1 MELLSLVYL
10 AAIAAA
16 VVIAL
21 SLAVTALPLR
31 DRPAVKPFIYHTL
44 AVAEI
49 AASFLMLSLS
59 ASPEQAFVWARLR
72 FLGLAF
78 VSPFGFLFTIEF
90 TGRSRQIPRYL
101 IPVLF
106 VIPVMTQ
113 IVVWSSAS
121 SPLFFKDWGIIRTGF
136 AVVEQ
141 SHFGVWF
148 GLHAGWGYLLIFV
161 YLILLLIYIR
171 QTQSLERQKALWVL
185 GGTIAGA
192 LLTAV
197 TTFLHNTL
205 PFNPTPLGLLL
216 MSLAY
221 SRAIRRYRI
230 LELMPTAYY
239 TLFWNMQDATL
250 IVNQQG
256 ELVQI
261 NPSAEK
267 LFGKTATDLIGTNI
281 RYLLTSLP
289 AAPGAIQFE
298 ARIGSASVHIQRS
311 VLDDKGNFIGSLYV
325 LRDISERKQAEE
337 QQARL
342 LAELQTT
349 NKDLR
354 DFAHLISHDLKAPL
368 RGISSLAGW
377 LVADHGDRLDD
388 EGRDLAKKISERVL
402 SMERMINGILE
413 YSLVGHLEESQQRV
427 AVGDVLPEI
436 IAAFASPGHVR
447 IETETPLPEVR
458 VEPIRLSQVFQN
470 LIDNA
475 VKYSDKP
482 LCEIRLGC
490 RRDSPDFWLF
500 WVRDNGPGIDE
511 RYYDEIF
518 QMFVTLTPKEKTE
531 NTGIGLAIVKRI
543 VELYKG
549 KIWLESQVGLGST
562 FYFTLPG

>member
-16 VVIAL
+16 VVIAI
-21 SLAVTALPLR
+21 SLAVNALPLR
-31 DRPAVKPFIYHTL
+31 DRPAVKPFIFHNL
-44 AVAEI
+44 GVAEI

-59 ASPEQAFVWARLR
+59 TSPEQAFFWARLR

-78 VSPFGFLFTIEF
+78 VPAFAFLIVIEF
-90 TGRSRQIPRYL
+90 TGRRRQIPRYL
-101 IPVLF
+101 IPGLF
-106 VIPVMTQ
+106 VIPVITQ
-113 IVVWSSAS
+113 VVLWSGAAI
-121 SPLFFKDWGIIRTGF
+121 PLFFKDWGIIRTGF

-141 SHFGVWF
+141 SHFGVWY
-148 GLHAGWGYLLIFV
+148 GLHAGWSYLLAV
-161 YLILLLIYIR
+161 TNLILLLLYAR
-171 QTQSLERQKALWVL
+171 RAKSLERQKALWVL
-185 GGTIAGA
+185 SGAIGGV
-192 LLTAV
+192 LLISV
-197 TTFLHNTL
+197 TTLAGNTL
-205 PFNPTPLGLLL
+205 PFNLTPLGILIAT
-216 MSLAY
+216 LAY
-221 SRAIRRYRI
+221 SRAIQHYRF

-239 TLFWNMQDATL
+239 TLFWSMQDATL

-281 RYLLTSLP
+281 RFLLTDLP

-298 ARIGSASVHIQRS
+298 ARIGSASVDIQRS

-377 LVADHGDRLDD
+377 LVTDHGDRLGD
-388 EGRDLAKKISERVL
+388 EGGDLATKIGQQVR
-402 SMERMINGILE
+402 SMERMLNGILE
-413 YSLVGHLEESQQRV
+413 YSLVGHLEESQQPV

-436 IAAFASPGHVR
+436 FAAFSSTDYVR

-458 VEPIRLSQVFQN
+458 VEAIRLSQVFQN

-475 VKYSDKP
+475 VKHSDKP
-482 LCEIRLGC
+482 RCEIRLGC

-500 WVRDNGPGIDE
+500 WVKDNGPGIEE
-511 RYYDEIF
+511 RDYEQIF
-518 QMFVTLTPKEKTE
+518 QMFVTLMPRGKLESS
-531 NTGIGLAIVKRI
+531 GIGLAIVKRI
-543 VELYKG
+543 VELHGG
-549 KIWLESQVGLGST
+549 KIWLESQVGQGST